1 MGKGSRN
8 FKIFWPRENRRE
20 KKRRERR
27 GGKEGGGNFSDLKKN
42 MSLQDKDTD

>member
-8 FKIFWPRENRRE
+8 MKIFWPRDNSRE

-42 MSLQDKDTD
+42 MSLQDKDTY